1 MNDQNI
7 ETAEKKE
14 NAVSFPL
21 IGTKAPSFETNT
33 TQGMIKFPEDYE
45 GKWVILF
52 SHPSDFTPVCTTEFM
67 TFAKMHEEFAEM
79 NTELIGLSIDS
90 LFSHLAWVNAI
101 EGYTW
106 EDIEN
111 PEVKFP
117 VIADIKMEVAN
128 KYGMVQGESD
138 TSAVRAV
145 FFIDPRGIVRTILYY
160 PASLGRNFAEIKR
173 ILTGLQLCEKENVAL
188 PANWQPGKDVIIP
201 APGTQTALKERVE
214 LGQSGSDDRYE
225 YDMKDWY
232 LTFRKDKDK

>member
-1 MNDQNI
+1 
-7 ETAEKKE
+7 
-14 NAVSFPL
+14 
-21 IGTKAPSFETNT
+21 
-33 TQGMIKFPEDYE
+33 
-45 GKWVILF
+45 
-52 SHPSDFTPVCTTEFM
+52 
-67 TFAKMHEEFAEM
+67 
-79 NTELIGLSIDS
+79 
-90 LFSHLAWVNAI
+90 
-101 EGYTW
+101 
-106 EDIEN
+106 
-111 PEVKFP
+111 
-117 VIADIKMEVAN
+117 
-128 KYGMVQGESD
+128 MVQGESD

>member
-1 MNDQNI
+1 MDDKNI
-7 ETAEKKE
+7 EITE
-14 NAVSFPL
+14 NKDNTVSFPL
-21 IGTKAPSFETNT
+21 IGNEAPSFEVNT
-33 TQGMIKFPEDYE
+33 THGMIKFPEDYE
-45 GKWVILF
+45 GKWVVLF

-67 TFAKMHEEFAEM
+67 TFAKMHEEFAEL
-79 NTELIGLSIDS
+79 NTELVGLSIDS

-106 EDIEN
+106 EDIEH

-173 ILTGLQLCEKENVAL
+173 ILLGLQLSEKENVAL
-188 PANWQPGKDVIIP
+188 PANWEPGKDVIVP
-201 APGTQTALKERVE
+201 PPGTQAALKERVE
-214 LGQSGSDDRYE
+214 LVKSDSDDRYE

-232 LTFRKDKDK
+232 LTFRKDK

>member
-1 MNDQNI
+1 MDDKNI
-7 ETAEKKE
+7 EITENKE
-14 NAVSFPL
+14 NTVSFPL
-21 IGTKAPSFETNT
+21 IGNEAPAFEANT
-33 TQGMIKFPEDYE
+33 THGMIKFPEDYK
-45 GKWVILF
+45 GKWVVLF

-67 TFAKMHEEFAEM
+67 TFAKMHEEFAEL
-79 NTELIGLSIDS
+79 NTELVGLSIDS

-106 EDIEN
+106 EDIEH

-173 ILTGLQLCEKENVAL
+173 ILLGLQLSEKENVAL
-188 PANWQPGKDVIIP
+188 PANWEPGKDVIVP
-201 APGTQTALKERVE
+201 PPGTQAALKERVE
-214 LGQSGSDDRYE
+214 LVKSDSDDRYE

-232 LTFRKDKDK
+232 LTFRKDK

>member
-1 MNDQNI
+1 MDDKNI
-7 ETAEKKE
+7 EITENKE
-14 NAVSFPL
+14 NTVSFPL
-21 IGTKAPSFETNT
+21 IGNEAPAFEANT
-33 TQGMIKFPEDYE
+33 THGMIKFPEDYK
-45 GKWVILF
+45 GKWVVLF

-67 TFAKMHEEFAEM
+67 TFAKMHEEFAEL
-79 NTELIGLSIDS
+79 NTELVGLSIDS

-106 EDIEN
+106 EDIEH

-173 ILTGLQLCEKENVAL
+173 ILLGLQLSEKENVAL
-188 PANWQPGKDVIIP
+188 PANWEPGKDVIVP
-201 APGTQTALKERVE
+201 PPGTQAALKERVE
-214 LGQSGSDDRYE
+214 LVKSDSDDCYE

-232 LTFRKDKDK
+232 LTFRKDK

>member
-1 MNDQNI
+1 MDDKNI
-7 ETAEKKE
+7 EITE
-14 NAVSFPL
+14 NKDNTVSFPL
-21 IGTKAPSFETNT
+21 IGNEAPSFEVNT
-33 TQGMIKFPEDYE
+33 THGMIKFPEDYE
-45 GKWVILF
+45 GKWVVLF

-67 TFAKMHEEFAEM
+67 TFAKMHEEFAEL
-79 NTELIGLSIDS
+79 NTELVGLSIDS

-106 EDIEN
+106 EDIEH
-111 PEVKFP
+111 PEIKFP

-173 ILTGLQLCEKENVAL
+173 ILLGLQLSEKENVAL
-188 PANWQPGKDVIIP
+188 PANWEPGKDVIVP
-201 APGTQTALKERVE
+201 PPGTQAALKERVE
-214 LGQSGSDDRYE
+214 LVKSDSDDRYE

-232 LTFRKDKDK
+232 LTFRKDK

>member
-1 MNDQNI
+1 MDDKNI
-7 ETAEKKE
+7 EITENKE
-14 NAVSFPL
+14 NTVSFPL
-21 IGTKAPSFETNT
+21 IGNEAPAFEANT
-33 TQGMIKFPEDYE
+33 THGMIKFPEDYK
-45 GKWVILF
+45 GKWVVLF

-67 TFAKMHEEFAEM
+67 TFAKMHEEFAEL
-79 NTELIGLSIDS
+79 NTELVGLSIDS

-106 EDIEN
+106 EDIEH

-117 VIADIKMEVAN
+117 VIAYIKMEVAN

-173 ILTGLQLCEKENVAL
+173 ILLGLQLSEKENVAL
-188 PANWQPGKDVIIP
+188 PANWEPGKDVIVP
-201 APGTQTALKERVE
+201 PPGTQAALKERVE
-214 LGQSGSDDRYE
+214 LVKSDSDDRYE

-232 LTFRKDKDK
+232 LTFRKDK